1 MVDVV
6 SAQVDYSAEEIDFSQ
21 ATFTA
26 VVSDLH
32 LCEAEPINPRHP
44 LWKKFKSKEFFF
56 DNEFLTFLKY
66 IDTEAAGRQVE
77 LILNGDIF
85 DFDSIT
91 SRPEQPGYHVSWLE
105 MRRGL
110 DAEKEKSIY
119 KIEVILRDHPVWIE
133 ALAWFIREG
142 HRVVFVIGN
151 HDIEINWID
160 VQKKILDILQL
171 SNDERRQ
178 VRFVE
183 WFYISNKDTLIEHG
197 HQHDPFCANKDPV
210 NPVVVD
216 YNRIMMRLPFGDL
229 ACRYLSNG
237 MGFFNPH
244 VDSNYLLSA
253 WGFTKVYFR
262 YMLRAQPLLIWTGFW
277 STVITFVQTIRHGT
291 MRTMQNPLTIEDRID
306 EIAKKSNATPRMVR
320 EMQQLFIQPISE
332 SPWKILKE
340 LWLDRAFIFLLG
352 FFLLL
357 YVFLLV
363 DKIYDIS
370 FYWMLVP
377 VAILFPPYFIYS
389 RNVQSYASLYKKPD
403 EEILAMAGMIT
414 STKRII
420 YGHTHVLRHEVIGAI
435 EHLNPGTWSPAFLDV
450 ECTQRMGQQ
459 AFVWIAPNLEGAR
472 TAKLLQVEG
481 ESIRE
486 M

>member
-6 SAQVDYSAEEIDFSQ
+6 LAQVDYSAEEIDFSQ

-56 DNEFLTFLKY
+56 DNEFLTFLKF

-105 MRRGL
+105 TRRGL

-171 SNDERRQ
+171 SNEERRQ

-244 VDSNYLLSA
+244 VDANYLLSA

-420 YGHTHVLRHEVIGAI
+420 YGHTHILRHEVIGAI

-450 ECTQRMGQQ
+450 ECTQRIGQQ